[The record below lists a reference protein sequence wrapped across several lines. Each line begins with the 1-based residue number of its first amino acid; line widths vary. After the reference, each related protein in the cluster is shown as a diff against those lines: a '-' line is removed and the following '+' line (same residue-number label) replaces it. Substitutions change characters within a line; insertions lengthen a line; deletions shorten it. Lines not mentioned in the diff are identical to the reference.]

1 MKYSIQKLWLTLI
14 CMIVGTAAWGQDLQ
28 LCTSTSD
35 LVAGGIYYIGAA
47 DTYSKNTP
55 MMAKVTSDNDKYF
68 PSTTASAN
76 NVICELTLG
85 GNAEDGWT
93 FSYKDGNTIYF
104 LDPTKVTGSNYLRR
118 SDSVTEY
125 GKFNISFDTS
135 NNTAIITSK
144 GKTDR
149 NIIRYNKESKYFS
162 CYSSGYNPIYLY
174 KQVSEVPST
183 ATITIASACTDGTKC
198 YSTYSNASAWVVPKD
213 LTVAEIGIENNT
225 LNVKEYAEGDIV
237 PANTGV
243 MVSASAGGDYTV
255 NLCTVVGTSVLGDA
269 NRLRTSGPSGITA
282 DAMASND
289 ANCLY
294 YRLTMHKGTQI
305 GFWWGAE
312 NGAAFP
318 LAANKAYLAV
328 PQTAT
333 SAKMGMWFGSEGDPT
348 AIDATGSKP
357 AEAAIYNL
365 HGQHISHLQ
374 KGVNIV
380 EGKKIIR

>member
-1 MKYSIQKLWLTLI
+1 MKYSIQKLWLTLV
-14 CMIVGTAAWGQDLQ
+14 CMIMGTAAWGQDLQ

-35 LVAGGIYYIGAA
+35 LVAGGIYYIGTSATILE
-47 DTYSKNTP
+47 DTWFMEKSAINR
-55 MMAKVTSDNDKYF
+55 AYF
-68 PSTTASAN
+68 PQTRNPN
-76 NVICELTLG
+76 NRCELILG
-85 GNAEDGWT
+85 GNATEGWT
-93 FSYKDGNTIYF
+93 FSYQDGQITYF
-104 LDPTKVTGSNYLRR
+104 LYS
-118 SDSVTEY
+118 TENKRDLQITLGQTDY
-125 GKFNISFDTS
+125 CNFSIDFDT
-135 NNTAIITSK
+135 
-144 GKTDR
+144 KTQVAKIKSVKKADTKF
-149 NIIRYNKESKYFS
+149 IRHDTNKQGFACYNE
-162 CYSSGYNPIYLY
+162 GYQSTFDIYLY
-174 KQVSEVPST
+174 KKVGIIP
-183 ATITIASACTDGTKC
+183 IAAACTDGTKC

-213 LTVAEIGIENNT
+213 LSVAEIGIENNI

-243 MVSASAGGDYTV
+243 MVSASAGGNYTV
-255 NLCTVVGTSVLGDA
+255 DLTTETGTSVLGDA
-269 NRLRTSGPSGITA
+269 NRLRPSGPSGITA
-282 DAMASND
+282 DAMVSNG

-294 YRLTMHKGTQI
+294 YRLTMHNGTQI

-348 AIDATGSKP
+348 AINATGSKP

>member
-1 MKYSIQKLWLTLI
+1 MKYSIQKIWLSLV

-35 LVAGGIYYIGAA
+35 LVAGGIYYIANKPAIEGG
-47 DTYSKNTP
+47 TYF
-55 MMAKVTSDNDKYF
+55 MAKYTGGDYFKDTQLSSDKQ
-68 PSTTASAN
+68 P
-76 NVICELTLG
+76 CELILG
-85 GNAEDGWT
+85 RTNDAWY
-93 FSYKDGNTIYF
+93 FSYVDNGKTMYLN
-104 LDPTKVTGSNYLRR
+104 PTSTLNNNRLQTSESL
-118 SDSVTEY
+118 TEY
-125 GKFNISFDTS
+125 GKFSIEFAGNTS
-135 NNTAIITSK
+135 VIKSN
-144 GKTDR
+144 GKSSR
-149 NIIRYNKESKYFS
+149 NVIYYYPENHAFS
-162 CYSSGYNPIYLY
+162 CYNATFPSANPIYLY
-174 KQVSEVPST
+174 KQVTEGLST
-183 ATITIASACTDGTKC
+183 TTITIASACTDGTKC

-255 NLCTVVGTSVLGDA
+255 DLTTETGTSVLGDA
-269 NRLRTSGPSGITA
+269 NRLRPSGPSGITA
-282 DAMASND
+282 DDMD
-289 ANCLY
+289 PNCLY
-294 YRLTMHKGTQI
+294 YRLTMHNGTQI

-348 AIDATGSKP
+348 AIDAIGSEP
-357 AEAAIYNL
+357 SEAAIYNL
-365 HGQHISHLQ
+365 HGQRISHLQ

>member
-1 MKYSIQKLWLTLI
+1 MKYSIQKLWLSLV
-14 CMIVGTAAWGQDLQ
+14 CMIVGTAAWGQDTDWKKSIV
-28 LCTSTSD
+28 LCTSEAD
-35 LVAGGIYYIGAA
+35 LVAGGIYYIGTSATKEGPFMA
-47 DTYSKNTP
+47 NSTGGTNFPIYPNSYNTLC
-55 MMAKVTSDNDKYF
+55 
-68 PSTTASAN
+68 
-76 NVICELTLG
+76 ILTLG
-85 GNAEDGWT
+85 GNANDGWT

-104 LDPTKVTGSNYLRR
+104 LDPTGVTGSNYLKR
-118 SDSVTEY
+118 SESVTKY
-125 GKFNISFDTS
+125 GKFSISFDTS

-149 NIIRYNKESKYFS
+149 NIIRYNKDSYCFS
-162 CYSSGYNPIYLY
+162 CYSSGNDPIYLY
-174 KQVSEVPST
+174 KAT
-183 ATITIASACTDGTKC
+183 ASITLNAACHDENGKVF
-198 YSTYSNASAWVVPKD
+198 STYSSSVPFVVPEN
-213 LTVAEIGIENNT
+213 LTISEIGINDGK
-225 LNVKEYAEGDIV
+225 LNVQPYNPGAIV

-243 MVSASAGGDYTV
+243 MVSASDGGDYTV
-255 NLCTVVGTSVLGDA
+255 DLTTETGTSVLGDA
-269 NRLRTSGPSGITA
+269 NRLRPSGPSGITA
-282 DAMASND
+282 DDMD
-289 ANCLY
+289 PNCLY

-348 AIDATGSKP
+348 AIDAIGSKP
-357 AEAAIYNL
+357 AEAVIYNL
-365 HGQHISHLQ
+365 QGQRISHLQ